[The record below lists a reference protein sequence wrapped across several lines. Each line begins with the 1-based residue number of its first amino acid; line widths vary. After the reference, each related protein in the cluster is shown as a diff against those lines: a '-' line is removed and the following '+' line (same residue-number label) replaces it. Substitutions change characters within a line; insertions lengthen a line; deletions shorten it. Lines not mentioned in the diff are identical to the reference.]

1 VDSDDTLTAIVASYK
16 LLCLSKR
23 VSHVVDR
30 EIERFL
36 DETGFYTN
44 KSEFIRGAC
53 RSRLRDVNS
62 DAVVAAR
69 RAEQL
74 LANAEQNPEEAET
87 LKARLEKLGENVDP
101 DEFADT
107 VTEAREET
115 ADSIYGQ

>member
-1 VDSDDTLTAIVASYK
+1 VDSDDTFTAIVASYK

-23 VSHVVDR
+23 ISHVVDR

-36 DETGFYTN
+36 DEIGFYTN
-44 KSEFIRGAC
+44 KSEFIKGAC

-74 LANAEQNPEEAET
+74 LANAERTPKKQ
-87 LKARLEKLGENVDP
+87 KRSKLVSRNSVR
-101 DEFADT
+101 T
-107 VTEAREET
+107 
-115 ADSIYGQ
+115 SIPTSLPTR